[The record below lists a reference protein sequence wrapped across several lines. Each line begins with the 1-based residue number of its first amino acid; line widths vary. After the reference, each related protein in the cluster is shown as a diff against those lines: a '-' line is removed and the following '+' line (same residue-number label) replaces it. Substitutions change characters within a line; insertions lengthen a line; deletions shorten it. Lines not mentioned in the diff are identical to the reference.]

1 MKTWEECL
9 KEGIQ
14 NLTEQNIDNA
24 CGDAWALFSF
34 VTGWSRADYVMEQNK
49 PMEEKQQKYYM
60 ELIARRSSHE
70 PLQYITGV
78 QNFYGYDFQ
87 VSPSVLIPRY
97 DTEVLIEKIMQLK
110 PTPNRVLDL
119 CTGSGCIA
127 VTLAKEIPLSL
138 CAAVDISEE
147 ALQVAQENAKQLEAE
162 VTFLQGDLYR
172 PIEEKKLGSFDLI
185 VSNPPYIPTE
195 VCESL
200 MEEVRDHEP
209 RLALD
214 GKEDGLHFYRRIIK
228 DAGRYLNPG
237 GFLALEIGSDQ
248 GKDIREMLQSHGF
261 QNVQIHKDLAGLERV
276 ACGRWMGDRKQ

>member
-14 NLTEQNIDNA
+14 NLTEHNIDNA

-34 VTGWSRADYVMEQNK
+34 VTGCNRADYVMDQNRL
-49 PMEEKQQKYYM
+49 MEEKQQKCYM

-87 VSPSVLIPRY
+87 VNLSVLIPRY
-97 DTEVLIEKIMQLK
+97 DTEILIEKIMQLK
-110 PTPNRVLDL
+110 PTPKRVLDL

-147 ALQVAQENAKQLEAE
+147 ALQVARENAKQLEAE
-162 VTFLQGDLYR
+162 VTFLQGDLYQ
-172 PIEEKKLGSFDLI
+172 PIEERKLGSFDLI
-185 VSNPPYIPTE
+185 VSNPPYIPTKA
-195 VCESL
+195 CESL

-228 DAGRYLNPG
+228 DAGQYLNPG
-237 GFLALEIGSDQ
+237 GFLALEIGCDQ
-248 GKDIREMLQSHGF
+248 GKDIREILQSHGF
-261 QNVQIHKDLAGLERV
+261 RDVQIHKDLAGLERV
-276 ACGRWMGDRKQ
+276 VHGRWME